1 MSMKVT
7 IVYDIVNMTIRGV
20 YDSCKCY
27 EYDG

>member
-27 EYDG
+27 ECDD